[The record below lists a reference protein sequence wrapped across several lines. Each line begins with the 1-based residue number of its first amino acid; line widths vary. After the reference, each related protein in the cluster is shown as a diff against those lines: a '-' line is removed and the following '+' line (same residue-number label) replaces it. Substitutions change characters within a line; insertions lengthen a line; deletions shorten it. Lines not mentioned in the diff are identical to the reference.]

1 MDCASIDDSWCMD
14 NESFYLC
21 SSNEKS
27 TTTICKGQTANAN
40 SIEDY
45 YTNDVDQIKVIGKG
59 EIIMIHELGTVGMV
73 CPFPLIEA
81 QKKMAT
87 LQSGDELKLILIAR
101 KRRKLF
107 QIGQQKM
114 DIL

>member
-1 MDCASIDDSWCMD
+1 M
-14 NESFYLC
+14 
-21 SSNEKS
+21 
-27 TTTICKGQTANAN
+27 
-40 SIEDY
+40 
-45 YTNDVDQIKVIGKG
+45 IGKG